1 MPQTQRAWQQMEA
14 PFVQGGTQTASEP
27 LADLPLG
34 RYFPPYLPGRAST
47 WLNRYSAAGTWV
59 LDPFGLDP
67 YSALDLAQA
76 GYRVAIASNNP
87 IAAFVLET
95 LSTTQPADWDEA
107 LLLLSNLK
115 TTGGI
120 RLEDYLESFYLIPCP
135 NPECGIGG
143 THSQAR
149 VERII
154 HDDEP
159 GEPLLIKYKCPQCK
173 QEGELA
179 IEEGEPNPL
188 PAYPSLALYR
198 ARAMELVVPPQ
209 DPLRSL
215 IEDVLKYYDPR
226 PLVLLQVMLNR
237 IQSSAHTDRQRSL
250 MRAIFLLAADRVNV
264 LWAYPLGRN
273 RPRQLMRPPA
283 HEELN
288 LWQAV
293 QDAVKSWKS
302 ACRPVN
308 LRSWP
313 DLVPQTGG
321 ISLFRGRLREWQP
334 PLDPRQISAVHSVL
348 PRRNQA
354 FWNLSALWA
363 GWLWGSEA
371 LEPMRN
377 ALLRQRYD
385 WTWHT
390 VALQK
395 VLGNL
400 PRMILPSTPILL
412 QIPEVEPRFLLA
424 GTLGAQEGGLQLQ
437 AYALSGD
444 DSTLQTVWRVE
455 DPAHL
460 RAPARPLF
468 STARDLAREYLT
480 ELGEPSSYTML
491 FTQVLLG
498 AQSLDLLHGQPK
510 KQPNGT
516 LPELEAEL
524 NEVLADT
531 TFFTRFYPNITADSG
546 LYWLKD
552 PPAYYQPMADRV
564 EIALRE
570 AFYGHESLSHAEVL
584 AALHEQSPGLQ
595 TPDDALL
602 DELLA
607 AYAKADYE
615 GGLRWHLR
623 GSEAAASRSADLR
636 EMRALLE
643 SFANTLQYRRELS
656 AEAVTWRDEEGNTL
670 YTFFPITTAIVAPLL
685 LKHAHLPGKKVVAIP
700 GSKTSLLGFKLKR
713 DPNLGSLVGPD
724 WQFMRFRQLRA
735 LKENPLLSRELFL
748 SQVSNMSPNDPT
760 EQMALF

>member
-1 MPQTQRAWQQMEA
+1 MIPGPWSCSGDA
-14 PFVQGGTQTASEP
+14 EP
-27 LADLPLG
+27 
-34 RYFPPYLPGRAST
+34 
-47 WLNRYSAAGTWV
+47 
-59 LDPFGLDP
+59 
-67 YSALDLAQA
+67 
-76 GYRVAIASNNP
+76 
-87 IAAFVLET
+87 
-95 LSTTQPADWDEA
+95 
-107 LLLLSNLK
+107 
-115 TTGGI
+115 
-120 RLEDYLESFYLIPCP
+120 
-135 NPECGIGG
+135 
-143 THSQAR
+143 
-149 VERII
+149 
-154 HDDEP
+154 
-159 GEPLLIKYKCPQCK
+159 
-173 QEGELA
+173 
-179 IEEGEPNPL
+179 
-188 PAYPSLALYR
+188 
-198 ARAMELVVPPQ
+198 
-209 DPLRSL
+209 
-215 IEDVLKYYDPR
+215 
-226 PLVLLQVMLNR
+226 

-455 DPAHL
+455 DP
-460 RAPARPLF
+460 P
-468 STARDLAREYLT
+468 T
-480 ELGEPSSYTML
+480 
-491 FTQVLLG
+491 
-498 AQSLDLLHGQPK
+498 
-510 KQPNGT
+510 
-516 LPELEAEL
+516 
-524 NEVLADT
+524 
-531 TFFTRFYPNITADSG
+531 SG
-546 LYWLKD
+546 
-552 PPAYYQPMADRV
+552 R
-564 EIALRE
+564 
-570 AFYGHESLSHAEVL
+570 
-584 AALHEQSPGLQ
+584 
-595 TPDDALL
+595 
-602 DELLA
+602 
-607 AYAKADYE
+607 
-615 GGLRWHLR
+615 
-623 GSEAAASRSADLR
+623 
-636 EMRALLE
+636 
-643 SFANTLQYRRELS
+643 
-656 AEAVTWRDEEGNTL
+656 
-670 YTFFPITTAIVAPLL
+670 
-685 LKHAHLPGKKVVAIP
+685 LPGPCSARRGILP
-700 GSKTSLLGFKLKR
+700 G
-713 DPNLGSLVGPD
+713 NI
-724 WQFMRFRQLRA
+724 
-735 LKENPLLSRELFL
+735 
-748 SQVSNMSPNDPT
+748 
-760 EQMALF
+760 